1 MFLKIQIQLQII
13 QKTNFQT
20 DFFSFSQEND
30 EKHLQKG
37 ESVFCLKE
45 SPPIK
50 FNNSH
55 LYNET
60 KTNRETKKI
69 KNIGKVNF
77 NHLPDIFIVN
87 TEKNYLT

>member
-1 MFLKIQIQLQII
+1 MMKSTS
-13 QKTNFQT
+13 K
-20 DFFSFSQEND
+20 
-30 EKHLQKG
+30 KVR
-37 ESVFCLKE
+37 VFCLKE
-45 SPPIK
+45 CPPIK

-55 LYNET
+55 LYNEA